1 MPDPLSFR
9 IKKQFDRYI
18 HDPIAAIIAI
28 PLFLIL
34 KLLPYKLSSY
44 LCGILMYLIAPLTSY
59 NNRVKKHLKIVFPEK
74 SIKEINNLSSQHW
87 FMLGQT
93 IGEMPHINNL
103 IKFGNLETE
112 GLEKIKKGPAIL
124 VGAHMGNWEFLLRV
138 GDLAGR
144 RAGYVFRPIN
154 NWILNKIQ
162 IYRNKDANAD
172 FYRKGRLAAIGM
184 ASKLKNGEV
193 VGLTGDQLLRE
204 GIMVPFFGIE
214 TPTPQAAA
222 VMAIKWNVPIYMVR
236 IERFKGIKFKL
247 SVEDK
252 LKFPKNLDKDKAT
265 YEITR
270 LISKRIEEWIIDR
283 PEQWLWA
290 HRRWGKEHLN

>member
-1 MPDPLSFR
+1 MPDSLSFR

-18 HDPIAAIIAI
+18 HDPIAAIMAI

-34 KLLPYKLSSY
+34 KLLPYKFSSY
-44 LCGILMYLIAPLTSY
+44 LCGVLMYLVAPLTSY
-59 NNRVKKHLKIVFPEK
+59 NKRVKKHLKIAFPKK
-74 SIKEINNLSSQHW
+74 SRKEINKITSQHW

-103 IKFGNLETE
+103 IKLGNLETE
-112 GLEKIKKGPAIL
+112 GLEKIRKGPAIL

-162 IYRNKDANAD
+162 IYRNKDAHAD

-236 IERFKGIKFKL
+236 VERYKYLKFKL

-252 LKFPKNLDKDKAT
+252 LKFPKNLDKDKAI

-270 LISKRIEEWIIDR
+270 LISNRIEEWIIDK

-290 HRRWGKEHLN
+290 HRRWGK

>member
-1 MPDPLSFR
+1 MVDPLSFR
-9 IKKQFDRYI
+9 LKKLFDRYI
-18 HDPIAAIIAI
+18 HDPIAALLAI

-34 KLLPYKLSSY
+34 KILPYKISSY
-44 LCGILMYLIAPLTSY
+44 LCGTLMLMIAPLTSY
-59 NNRVKKHLKIVFPEK
+59 NNRVKKHMRIAFPKK
-74 SIKEINNLSSQHW
+74 SITEINKLSRQHW

-93 IGEMPHINNL
+93 IGEMPHINKMIQL
-103 IKFGNLETE
+103 GRLETE
-112 GLEKIKKGPAIL
+112 GLEKIKIGPAIL

-162 IYRNKDANAD
+162 IKRNEDANAD

-184 ASKLKNGEV
+184 AGKLKAGEV

-204 GIMVPFFGIE
+204 GIMVPFFDIE

-222 VMAIKWNVPIYMVR
+222 IMSLKWNIPIYMVR
-236 IERFKGIKFKL
+236 IERLNGIRFKMTI
-247 SVEDK
+247 EDK
-252 LKFPKNLDKDKAT
+252 LKVPKNQSKDKAV
-265 YEITR
+265 YEITK
-270 LISKRIEEWIIDR
+270 LISSRIEKWIINK

-290 HRRWGKEHLN
+290 HRRWGK

>member
-1 MPDPLSFR
+1 MPDSLSFR
-9 IKKQFDRYI
+9 IKKRFDRYI
-18 HDPIAAIIAI
+18 HDPITAMLAI
-28 PLFLIL
+28 PLFLML
-34 KLLPYKLSSY
+34 KLLPYKFSSY
-44 LCGILMYLIAPLTSY
+44 LCGILVYLIAPLTSY
-59 NNRVKKHLKIVFPEK
+59 NKRVKKHLKIAFPQK
-74 SIKEINNLSSQHW
+74 SDKEVNKLASQHW
-87 FMLGQT
+87 FMFGQT
-93 IGEMPHINNL
+93 IGEMPHINDL

-112 GLEKIKKGPAIL
+112 GLEKIKIGPAIL

-162 IYRNKDANAD
+162 VYRNKEANAD

-193 VGLTGDQLLRE
+193 IGLTGDQLLRE

-222 VMAIKWNVPIYMVR
+222 VMAIKWNIPIYMVR
-236 IERFKGIKFKL
+236 VERFSGIKFKM
-247 SVEDK
+247 SIEDK
-252 LKFPKNLDKDKAT
+252 LKFPKNLNKDKAIFQ
-265 YEITR
+265 ITR
-270 LISKRIEEWIIDR
+270 LISKRIEEWITDK

-290 HRRWGKEHLN
+290 HRRWGKDN

>member
-1 MPDPLSFR
+1 MPDPLNFI
-9 IKKQFDRYI
+9 IKKKFDRYI
-18 HDPIAAIIAI
+18 HDPIAAAIAV
-28 PLFLIL
+28 PFFLLL
-34 KLLPYKLSSY
+34 KILPYKLSSY

-59 NNRVKKHLKIVFPEK
+59 NTRVKKHLKIAFPQK
-74 SIKEINNLSSQHW
+74 SRKEINKLSSQHW
-87 FMLGQT
+87 FMFGQT
-93 IGEMPHINNL
+93 IGEMPHINKL
-103 IKFGNLETE
+103 IELGNLQTE
-112 GLEKIKKGPAIL
+112 GLEKIKNGPAIL

-162 IYRNKDANAD
+162 AYRNKDAKAD

-184 ASKLKNGEV
+184 AGKLKNGEV

-204 GIMVPFFGIE
+204 GIMVPFFGMK

-222 VMAIKWNVPIYMVR
+222 VMALKWDVPIYMVR
-236 IERFKGIKFKL
+236 VERFKGIKFKMT
-247 SVEDK
+247 VEDK
-252 LKFPKNLDKDKAT
+252 IKIPKNLDKDKAT

-270 LISKRIEEWIIDR
+270 SISKRIEEWITDK
-283 PEQWLWA
+283 PEQWLWS
-290 HRRWGKEHLN
+290 HRRWGK

>member
-18 HDPIAAIIAI
+18 HDPIAAMLAI

-34 KLLPYKLSSY
+34 KILPFRISSY
-44 LCGILMYLIAPLTSY
+44 LCGSLMYLIAPLTSY
-59 NNRVKKHLKIVFPEK
+59 NSRVKKHMKIAFPQK
-74 SIKEINNLSSQHW
+74 SIHEINKLTRQHW

-93 IGEMPHINNL
+93 IGEMPHINHL
-103 IKFGNLETE
+103 IKICHLKTE
-112 GLEKIKKGPAIL
+112 GLEKIKNGPAIL

-162 IYRNKDANAD
+162 IHRNKDANAD

-184 ASKLKNGEV
+184 ASKLKNAEV

-204 GIMVPFFGIE
+204 GIQVPFFGIK

-222 VMAIKWNVPIYMVR
+222 VMALKWNVPIYMVR
-236 IERFKGIKFKL
+236 IERFKGIKFRMSIEERL
-247 SVEDK
+247 QI
-252 LKFPKNLDKDKAT
+252 PKNLDKEKAIF
-265 YEITR
+265 EITR
-270 LISKRIEEWIIDR
+270 LISQRIEEWIIDR

-290 HRRWGKEHLN
+290 HRRWGK

>member
-1 MPDPLSFR
+1 MADPLSFR
-9 IKKQFDRYI
+9 LKKLFDRYI
-18 HDPIAAIIAI
+18 HDPIAALLAI

-34 KLLPYKLSSY
+34 KILPYKISSY
-44 LCGILMYLIAPLTSY
+44 LCGTLMLMIAPLTSY
-59 NNRVKKHLKIVFPEK
+59 NNRVKKHMKIAFPKK
-74 SIKEINNLSSQHW
+74 SITEINKLSRQHW

-93 IGEMPHINNL
+93 IGEMPHINKMIQL
-103 IKFGNLETE
+103 GRLETE
-112 GLEKIKKGPAIL
+112 GLEKIKTGPAIL

-162 IYRNKDANAD
+162 IKRNEDANAD

-184 ASKLKNGEV
+184 AGKLKAGEV

-222 VMAIKWNVPIYMVR
+222 IMSLKWNIPIYMVR
-236 IERFKGIKFKL
+236 IERLNGIRFKMTI
-247 SVEDK
+247 EDK
-252 LKFPKNLDKDKAT
+252 LKAPKNQSKDKAV
-265 YEITR
+265 YEITK
-270 LISKRIEEWIIDR
+270 LISSRIEKWIINK

-290 HRRWGKEHLN
+290 HRRWGK

>member
-1 MPDPLSFR
+1 
-9 IKKQFDRYI
+9 
-18 HDPIAAIIAI
+18 
-28 PLFLIL
+28 
-34 KLLPYKLSSY
+34 
-44 LCGILMYLIAPLTSY
+44 
-59 NNRVKKHLKIVFPEK
+59 
-74 SIKEINNLSSQHW
+74 
-87 FMLGQT
+87 
-93 IGEMPHINNL
+93 
-103 IKFGNLETE
+103 
-112 GLEKIKKGPAIL
+112 
-124 VGAHMGNWEFLLRV
+124 MGNWEFLLRV

-162 IYRNKDANAD
+162 IYRNKDAHAD
-172 FYRKGRLAAIGM
+172 FYRKGRLAATGM

-222 VMAIKWNVPIYMVR
+222 VMALKWNVPIYMVR
-236 IERFKGIKFKL
+236 VERFKGIKFKL

-252 LKFPKNLDKDKAT
+252 LKFPKHLDKDKAT

-290 HRRWGKEHLN
+290 HRRWGK